1 MNNFL
6 SGKTILITG
15 ASGGIGSATARL
27 AKQYGANVVVHGRTD
42 SEKLQ
47 SIAAELQAMKI
58 SCDVTDKAE
67 IEKAVSNA
75 MKDVGQID
83 ALINCAGIAP
93 SIPFVDITKEN
104 WDEVFRVNVLGTI
117 YFCQA
122 VIPHMQQRHSG
133 RIVNIASIRGHANL
147 ASSSVYSAS
156 KAAIVNLTATMAKQL
171 APDIAVNAVSPGF
184 TNTEMKK
191 VWDEKVWTQVKSNLL
206 ERAAEPEEIAEAILF
221 LASDRATFIT
231 GQTILV
237 DGGYSISGK

>member
-15 ASGGIGSATARL
+15 ASGGIGGATARL

-47 SIAAELQAMKI
+47 TIAAELQAVKI

-67 IEKAVSNA
+67 IEKAVNGA
-75 MKDVGQID
+75 IKDVGEID
-83 ALINCAGIAP
+83 ALVNCAGIAP
-93 SIPFVDITKEN
+93 SIPFVDITEEN

-122 VIPHMQQRHSG
+122 VIPHMQKLHSG
-133 RIVNIASIRGHANL
+133 RIVNIASIRGHAHL

-184 TNTEMKK
+184 TLTEMANSFT
-191 VWDEKVWTQVKSNLL
+191 EKVKKQVNTSLL
-206 ERAAEPEEIAEAILF
+206 GRGAQPEEIAEAILF
-221 LASDRATFIT
+221 LASDRASFIT
-231 GQTILV
+231 GQTIIV